1 MQIPTRK
8 PRTRIFHTLPAA
20 EFVSRGGAIPAAPR
34 GPVPIESIEL
44 IPGSP
49 LATLKPAMLLELR
62 KNWVMTSPKPS
73 VTRAR

>member
-1 MQIPTRK
+1 M
-8 PRTRIFHTLPAA
+8 
-20 EFVSRGGAIPAAPR
+20 
-34 GPVPIESIEL
+34 PIGSIEL